1 MAFQSFEK
9 LEVWKK
15 GCRLAVDVHRCVAD
29 LKHYALRDQMV
40 RASLSVPSN
49 IAEGHER
56 DSLLD
61 FIRFLRIAKGS
72 AAELRTQLYIAQK
85 LGVLPKEEADR
96 LIQETREIC
105 PMLQALIRS
114 LRASNLK
121 TENRKPKTEN
131 SSENG
136 QN

>member
-15 GCRLAVDVHRCVAD
+15 GCRLAVDVHRAVAE

-61 FIRFLRIAKGS
+61 FIR
-72 AAELRTQLYIAQK
+72 
-85 LGVLPKEEADR
+85 
-96 LIQETREIC
+96 
-105 PMLQALIRS
+105 
-114 LRASNLK
+114 
-121 TENRKPKTEN
+121 
-131 SSENG
+131 
-136 QN
+136 

>member
-9 LEVWKK
+9 LEVWKRS
-15 GCRLAVDVHRCVAD
+15 CRLAVDVHQVVAD
-29 LKHYALRDQMV
+29 LNHYALRDQMI
-40 RASLSVPSN
+40 RASISIPSN

-85 LGVLPKEEADR
+85 LSVLPKEDAER

-105 PMLQALIRS
+105 PMLQGLIRS
-114 LRASNLK
+114 LRTASPESKNRKLK
-121 TENRKPKTEN
+121 TEN
-131 SSENG
+131 
-136 QN
+136 